1 MNPSNQTNRNNRVIF
16 YCAIESI
23 HNTIFHLIETVK
35 VRSQARNLVS
45 GDISH
50 YFQNQV
56 EKKPLISGVIS
67 GFFGALSGAFVFS
80 MSFSHLTNVF
90 YSNVYK
96 DVGPFNRI
104 KQWDFR
110 YKNVLIYAV
119 SDITAS
125 FVKAPFEVRKQLIQM
140 YSKDIQLQHLTRLV
154 AVSWL
159 PLAMRDTT
167 FRTIILSF

>member
-1 MNPSNQTNRNNRVIF
+1 
-16 YCAIESI
+16 
-23 HNTIFHLIETVK
+23 
-35 VRSQARNLVS
+35 
-45 GDISH
+45 
-50 YFQNQV
+50 
-56 EKKPLISGVIS
+56 VIS

-96 DVGPFNRI
+96 DVGPLNRI

-110 YKNVLIYAV
+110 YKNVFIYAV

-125 FVKAPFEVRKQLIQM
+125 LVKAPFEVRKQLIQM

-154 AVSWL
+154 AISWL
-159 PLAMRDTT
+159 PLAMRDTI
-167 FRTIILSF
+167 FRTILLSFQYMVTEIEHRPKLLYTIP